1 MTKKQAEPVA
11 LSRRER
17 QIMDVVYRLGRATA
31 ADITRD
37 LPEAPTY
44 TTVRGLLRVL
54 VEKGHLQYESDGSRY
69 VYHPSVSRENEGVT
83 VLGHVVRTFFQ
94 GSMAQAM
101 AALLD
106 SSESLSEAELARL
119 RRVIERARASE

>member
-1 MTKKQAEPVA
+1 MKKKPAEPVA

-17 QIMDVVYRLGRATA
+17 QIMDVVYRLGQATA
-31 ADITRD
+31 AEITRD

-54 VEKGHLQYESDGSRY
+54 VEKGHLQIESDGSRY
-69 VYHPSVSRENEGVT
+69 VYYPSVSREDEGVT

-119 RRVIERARASE
+119 RAVIERARASE